1 MASSFYCAFD
11 ILCVFAYQIWTALSK
26 TGAVYDNYVFSD
38 RWRFEQHFL
47 KRMPFVTIVCFWVY
61 QIWTALSK
69 LMLFYTIVFIFCLSY
84 LNSTFKNRRF
94 FFCWTLYAFLL
105 IRFEQHFQK
114 FTYHIWTALSKT
126 DAFCNNC
133 MVLGMSD
140 LNSTFQTERKLSEK
154 HVWDT
159 HLITKEKYR
168 MR

>member
-105 IRFEQHFQK
+105 IRFEQHFQNPTSFVTITSF
-114 FTYHIWTALSKT
+114 FTYQIWTALSKIHLSYL
-126 DAFCNNC
+126 NC
-133 MVLGMSD
+133 
-140 LNSTFQTERKLSEK
+140 TFKNWCFL
-154 HVWDT
+154 
-159 HLITKEKYR
+159 
-168 MR
+168 